1 MLPVGFEPAIP
12 ANDRLQTHSLD
23 RARHWDRHFNPLNA
37 ELNTICHLLALL
49 GAHHIFHVSELRVKH
64 RVLLLHLST
73 VTWLRRRPRSEV
85 EFALAMGTAQP
96 VVE

>member
-1 MLPVGFEPAIP
+1 VKCPGGCNSPRIVTRGGGGF
-12 ANDRLQTHSLD
+12 RVTS
-23 RARHWDRHFNPLNA
+23 FNPLNA

-85 EFALAMGTAQP
+85 EFALAMDTAQP